1 MNTVMIL
8 TTILNLTKNNAL
20 YLQNEFTQMKNII
33 LTRQEIEH
41 KTRRIAYQ
49 IYETFPDESEIV
61 LAGVANSG
69 YLFSKMIAEEL
80 KKIAPFGVTLCEVRI
95 NKENPIDII
104 ETSLRAEE
112 YTNKSLVLVDDVLN
126 SGTTLIYG
134 VKHFLDVPLKKFKT
148 AVLVDRNHKQFPVKA
163 DFKGL
168 SLSTSLRERV
178 QVVLSEEDKY
188 AYLED

>member
-1 MNTVMIL
+1 
-8 TTILNLTKNNAL
+8 
-20 YLQNEFTQMKNII
+20 MKNII
-33 LTRQEIEH
+33 LTREEIEH

-61 LAGVANSG
+61 LAGIANSG
-69 YLFSKMIAEEL
+69 YLFAQMIAGEL
-80 KKIAPFGVTLCEVRI
+80 KKIAPFEVTLCEVRI
-95 NKENPIDII
+95 NKENPLDAI
-104 ETSLRAEE
+104 ETSLTPAE
-112 YTNKSLVLVDDVLN
+112 YTNKSLVLIDDVLN

-148 AVLVDRNHKQFPVKA
+148 AVLVDRNHKQYPVKA

-178 QVVLSEEDKY
+178 QVVLTENEQC